1 MSAAGSDEALDVLE
15 RRLAS
20 LEKKLFGEESRR
32 GVTGGTS
39 GSATPA
45 VTKLTEMVKECGNA
59 LERRERI
66 APLLRKIND
75 LETYLVTCLWLTQL
89 QNY

>member
-1 MSAAGSDEALDVLE
+1 MSSVGNDEALDVLE

-32 GVTGGTS
+32 GVAGVTS
-39 GSATPA
+39 GTATPA

-75 LETYLVTCLWLTQL
+75 LETYLVMLLVVVL
-89 QNY
+89 L